1 MMGYAS
7 YRIYTIQSLNGSI
20 DLVQVL
26 TNSTQLKWYG
36 IQLALN
42 FIYTPILFNLQNLS
56 LASVE
61 IGFLWV
67 GIVGTIQS
75 FAEIDNLAAYL
86 LVPYLGWV
94 SFASYLTLW
103 LWKNNRKTKGE

>member
-7 YRIYTIQSLNGSI
+7 YRIYSIQSSNGSI
-20 DLVQVL
+20 DFFNVL
-26 TNSTQLKWYG
+26 THSPQLKWYG

-56 LASVE
+56 LALVE

-75 FAEIDNLAAYL
+75 FAKIDNLAAYL

-94 SFASYLTLW
+94 SFASYLTFW
-103 LWKNNRKTKGE
+103 LWKNNRKPKVE